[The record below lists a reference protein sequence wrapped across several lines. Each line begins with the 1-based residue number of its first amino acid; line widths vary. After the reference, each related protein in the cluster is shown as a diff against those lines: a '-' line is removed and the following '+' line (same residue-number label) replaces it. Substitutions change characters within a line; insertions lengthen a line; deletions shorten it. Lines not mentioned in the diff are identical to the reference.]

1 MKPISQFGPD
11 LNKFLDELT
20 AECVVQWH
28 ADLSSDRVSPKD
40 SGDFIKAWNI
50 EGGVKKD
57 YKATNHIVNNLPYSE
72 TITFG
77 SPLPPSWGGVNRLR
91 DKPVNWFPSYWAS
104 DGQAVF
110 DKAVNTAEGK
120 V

>member
-1 MKPISQFGPD
+1 MKPIDQFGPD
-11 LNKFLDELT
+11 LDKFLDELT

-28 ADLSSDRVSPKD
+28 SDLTKKSPKD
-40 SGDFIKAWNI
+40 TGDFSRAWNI

-57 YKATNHIVNNLPYSE
+57 YKATHHIVNNLPYSE

-91 DKPVNWFPSYWAS
+91 DKPVNWFPSYWTS

-110 DKAVNTAEGK
+110 DKAVKTAEGM